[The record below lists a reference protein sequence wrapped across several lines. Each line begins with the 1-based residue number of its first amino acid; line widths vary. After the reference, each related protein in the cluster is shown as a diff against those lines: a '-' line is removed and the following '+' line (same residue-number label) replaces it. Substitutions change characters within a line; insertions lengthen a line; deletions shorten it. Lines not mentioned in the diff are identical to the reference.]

1 MTVVLKR
8 LIKKGAFLTAGEAE
22 ECLIDSDVCDDNNS
36 CRVGGKNYCCSIS
49 YYVNTVSKND
59 VLQFCEC
66 VFSNIT
72 GSTGSYCIRTSN
84 SSSAVGVTFATSLT
98 CMLAVLLSFLAF
110 FRG

>member
-1 MTVVLKR
+1 M
-8 LIKKGAFLTAGEAE
+8 
-22 ECLIDSDVCDDNNS
+22 CNDDNS
-36 CRVGGKNYCCSIS
+36 CRVGGKNYCCFNS

-59 VLQFCEC
+59 VLQSCEC
-66 VFSNIT
+66 VFSNVI
-72 GSTGSYCIRTSN
+72 GSTGSSCIHISN